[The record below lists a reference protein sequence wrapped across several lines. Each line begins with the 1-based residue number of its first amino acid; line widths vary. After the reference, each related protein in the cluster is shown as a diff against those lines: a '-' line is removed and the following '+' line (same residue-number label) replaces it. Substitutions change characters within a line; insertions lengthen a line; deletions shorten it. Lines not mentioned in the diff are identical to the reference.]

1 MKNNFLRLSI
11 FVFWVLCNIHS
22 LHANPDYYRNHY
34 VIVVD
39 QGAIQSHANTPKLFK
54 DIRDLFVDNK
64 PLTTEPTLDF
74 DGERDQITI
83 FASGFP
89 HNSGYSNVARKCASK
104 AYNENKIAGVLSDHL
119 FHKNGLKDFQSANL
133 PISEYLNKNLKP
145 LMNHEWRTHY
155 MSGLKLSGFNEYLYP
170 LVLHKLDAK
179 IPAEKYYFI
188 IVSNFNA
195 QGALQTVY
203 EQQVKPLLANY
214 TDAFKRDIQYWI
226 SYFYKNDYATG
237 YTSRYTVALPAK
249 GTQEYKTF
257 INNNPKIN
265 FFKLGVKALESVC
278 VSVQASPRYT
288 QRELHGNTYDV
299 SPSSVVFNH
308 PESLE
313 LTSAWVD
320 VEVNGNV
327 VTTLTYDLDKNLFAN
342 KEGDLL
348 VYKFDEKKDV
358 YLGDLQP
365 DDVVST
371 TYHFSSKI
379 MEASGRALLPMN
391 FAASCAYTM
400 HKNDFVPEPPIIP
413 TWAKFTIWSILI
425 LLIIGF
431 LYYIWVKR
439 GKVLDIKLSHRFMPV
454 SREKYMDVSDMRVME
469 YDCWYMD
476 AAAARTHTKLEV
488 HGNLSSVRKI
498 FAQDLYRVRLEF
510 KINDIDYDDNF
521 TFRPRGRDDNGV
533 NYSEG
538 EWYLVEVD
546 TQTGDFNIP
555 IIAYLDT
562 EKHPELKNLDDSFW
576 QEDHVLRVQIT
587 FRAYLVEKH
596 DEATLTAKKCDKV
609 LGESVWASN
618 PQGIYEFIARPTFNL
633 RDSWIA
639 FDPGTS
645 GACAAFITGGNISSP
660 DNIHIVNE
668 LISGSV
674 REGGYA
680 PVFPSKVW
688 ITDHARAFKNLKSG
702 DTITDI
708 SSWEE
713 AKDQRSHKDFI
724 FGWYAD
730 RMIAP
735 NIFQSIKKLLGYTN
749 TQTIIDKEGKDLQI
763 SGKLLAQLLV
773 KGLYERAKRY
783 ITSLYQEP
791 DSFNGKI
798 PHQPNPVDI
807 KNHYMDENDELSPQK
822 AIVAVPNNYT
832 LPKIQDMV
840 DTVKAL
846 GQFREVHYLYESEGI
861 LMEYC
866 RRNWHNLDTKANKL
880 LVVFDMGGATIN
892 ATAFRLTEIEKDKH
906 NNITNIAISTVG
918 KIGYCVGGD
927 DIDYAI
933 IRQVYALSPIAELY
947 TSEGILKHMA
957 THKQVLIKMAR
968 ELKLAIIAKLNKQ
981 SSILNSKE
989 SFYTHIMSYAG
1000 VMQWP
1005 EEMTFN
1011 PLDYDIWMHPRKLC
1025 LNSQLLQ
1032 TIVYDKVADSV
1043 HELFESMSSE
1053 HKHLPVELIFG
1064 GRSTLFPYIRETV
1077 QRSLPSG
1084 TSFEV
1089 WKGFEV
1095 DGVLD
1100 ADAVKTAVATGA
1112 CWYAN
1117 FSQHITI
1124 KHNIITTAFGYLDHN
1139 GGKEVFVPMIKAGDE
1154 FTSDVIKETRTPY
1167 SPDLLQEVTFVQM
1180 QGADHAKI
1188 LEDFRTSSE
1197 NKHKMNILDKVSPE
1211 SVVNKIQISLD
1222 ERFNFSYEIDTASDV
1237 EELTPDTYPQ
1247 SRLRLGNGVKTEISD
1262 ENNESYMFAAIST
1275 KEEIK
1280 IEQTSMSKRRF

>member
-39 QGAIQSHANTPKLFK
+39 QGAIQSHANTRQLFR

-64 PLTTEPTLDF
+64 PLTTEPSLDF

-89 HNSGYSNVARKCASK
+89 HNSEYLDMDRKCALN
-104 AYNENKIAGVLSDHL
+104 AYNANKITGILSDHL
-119 FHKNGLKDFQSANL
+119 FHKDGLKDFQSANL

-145 LMNHEWRTHY
+145 LMNHEWRTLN
-155 MSGLKLSGFNEYLYP
+155 MRDLRLSGFNEYLYP

-203 EQQVKPLLANY
+203 EQQVRPLLANY
-214 TDAFKRDIQYWI
+214 TEAFQRDIQFWI
-226 SYFYKNDYATG
+226 SYFYRNDYATG
-237 YTSRYTVALPAK
+237 YTSRYTVSPPAK
-249 GTQEYKTF
+249 GTQEYRTF

-265 FFKLGVKALESVC
+265 YFKLGVKALESVC

-288 QRELHGNTYDV
+288 QRKLHGNTYDI

-308 PESLE
+308 PKSLE
-313 LTSAWVD
+313 LASAWVD
-320 VEVNGNV
+320 VEVNGSV
-327 VTTLTYDLDKNLFAN
+327 VTTLTYELNKNLSAT

-348 VYKFDEKKDV
+348 VYKFDGKKDV
-358 YLGDLQP
+358 NLGDLQP
-365 DDVVST
+365 NDVVST

-379 MEASGRALLPMN
+379 MEASGKALLPMN

-413 TWAKFTIWSILI
+413 TWAKFTIWSILV
-425 LLIIGF
+425 LLIIGL
-431 LYYIWVKR
+431 LYYIWTKR
-439 GKVLDIKLSHRFMPV
+439 GKDLDVKLTHRFMPV
-454 SREKYMDVSDMRVME
+454 SREKYMDVSNMKVME

-476 AAAARTHTKLEV
+476 AAAERTHTKLEV
-488 HGNLSSVRKI
+488 HGNLCLVRKI

-533 NYSEG
+533 NYKEG
-538 EWYLVEVD
+538 DWYLVELD
-546 TQTGDFNIP
+546 PLTGNFNIP
-555 IIAYLDT
+555 VIAYLDT
-562 EKHPELKNLDDSFW
+562 EKHPELRNLDDSFW
-576 QEDHVLRVQIT
+576 QEDHVLRLQIT

-596 DEATLTAKKCDKV
+596 DNATLTAKKCNKV
-609 LGESVWASN
+609 LDKSVWASN

-660 DNIHIVNE
+660 DNIHVVNE

-674 REGGYA
+674 REGGFA

-688 ITDHARAFKNLKSG
+688 ITDHARAFKNLNSG

-730 RMIAP
+730 RMVAP
-735 NIFQSIKKLLGYTN
+735 NIFQSIKKLLGYT
-749 TQTIIDKEGKDLQI
+749 TPQTIIDKEGTDLQI

-791 DSFNGKI
+791 GSFNGKI

-866 RRNWHNLDTKANKL
+866 HRNWHNLDSKVDKL
-880 LVVFDMGGATIN
+880 LLVFDMGGATIN

-947 TSEGILKHMA
+947 TPEGVIKHMA
-957 THKQVLIKMAR
+957 THKQVLIKLAR
-968 ELKLAIIAKLNKQ
+968 ELKLAIIAKLNKR
-981 SSILNSKE
+981 SSILDSKE

-1000 VMQWP
+1000 YMEWS

-1011 PLDYDIWMHPRKLC
+1011 KADYDIWMNPEELC
-1025 LNSQLLQ
+1025 RNSQLLQ

-1043 HELFESMSSE
+1043 HELFASMSQE
-1053 HKHLPVELIFG
+1053 HRHLPVELIFG

-1077 QRSLPSG
+1077 QQSLPSS
-1084 TSFEV
+1084 TPFEV
-1089 WKGFEV
+1089 WRGFEV
-1095 DGVLD
+1095 GGILN

-1124 KHNIITTAFGYLDHN
+1124 KHNIITTAFGYLDHIE
-1139 GGKEVFVPMIKAGDE
+1139 GKEVFVPMIKAGDE
-1154 FTSDVIKETRTPY
+1154 FTSDTIKVTTTPY

-1197 NKHKMNILDKVSPE
+1197 NKHKMNILDKVNPE
-1211 SVVNKIQISLD
+1211 SIVNKIQISLD
-1222 ERFNFSYEIDTASDV
+1222 ERFNFGYEIDTASDV
-1237 EELTPDTYPQ
+1237 EEITPENYSL
-1247 SRLRLGNGVKTEISD
+1247 SRLRLGNAVKTEIAD
-1262 ENNESYMFAAIST
+1262 ENNDSYMFAAISS

-1280 IEQTSMSKRRF
+1280 SEQKTMPKRRF